1 MHCPRP
7 TGAGGM
13 VAVSLSTAQAS
24 LRSTYYRVPGAVLET
39 GVQYTK
45 LHSLLRLTFQWGS
58 QTLANKHLK

>member
-1 MHCPRP
+1 
-7 TGAGGM
+7 M

-45 LHSLLRLTFQWGS
+45 LHPLLRLTFQWGS